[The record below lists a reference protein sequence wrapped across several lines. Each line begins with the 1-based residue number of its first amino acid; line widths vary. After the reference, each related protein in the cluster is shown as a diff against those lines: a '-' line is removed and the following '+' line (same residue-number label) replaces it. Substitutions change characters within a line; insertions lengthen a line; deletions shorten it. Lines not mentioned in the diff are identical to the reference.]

1 MKGIQRRAK
10 LQADPQKA
18 YEEAV
23 SRKYKDSKSVEELR
37 LLQNPEDTQSNPLTF
52 NRLMEWLAWTGWV
65 DGYVKKKI
73 SPMDAHLWQDY
84 TQSVWLVLLEL
95 KPDYVM
101 SIWYKGK
108 GRFVNFI
115 KKVINIQIR
124 AKGSATYNVNKHFHH
139 THKTLTDEQWQI
151 ISDGG
156 TSISYTD
163 TYPVRYTPPSG
174 NRSKMVQIEYDEIP
188 VEIERAD
195 ITYNQIYVPD
205 EI

>member
-23 SRKYKDSKSVEELR
+23 SKNYKECRNVSEMR
-37 LLQNPEDTQSNPLTF
+37 LLQNPEDTPNNPLTF

-84 TQSVWLVLLEL
+84 IQSVWLVLLEL
-95 KPDYVM
+95 KQDYVM
-101 SIWYKGK
+101 GIWYKGK
-108 GRFVNFI
+108 GKFVNFI
-115 KKVINIQIR
+115 KRVINVQIR
-124 AKGSATYNVNKHFHH
+124 ATGSLTYNVNKHFHH

-151 ISDGG
+151 IYDGG
-156 TSISYTD
+156 SQVSYTD
-163 TYPVRYTPPSG
+163 TYPVRYSCPSG
-174 NRSKMVQIEYDEIP
+174 NRSKMVQVEYDEIP
-188 VEIERAD
+188 VDIDFSD
-195 ITYNQIYVPD
+195 ITDNQIYLPD